1 MDFCRH
7 QFHRLRII
15 PSNKLNIIIK
25 INSNMDTI
33 EFVMINGEKVP
44 IYDLFRLF
52 NTRDF
57 KYTELEFEIASQISD
72 KTGLNSGVG
81 DILLRTSELDIFCFI
96 VRIVHETR
104 VRLEQ
109 QK

>member
-1 MDFCRH
+1 M
-7 QFHRLRII
+7 
-15 PSNKLNIIIK
+15 IK

-33 EFVMINGEKVP
+33 EFVIINGEKVP

-72 KTGLNSGVG
+72 ITGLDSGTG
-81 DILLRTSELDIFCFI
+81 DVLLRTSELDIFFFI
-96 VRIVHETR
+96 VRVVHETR

>member
-15 PSNKLNIIIK
+15 PTIKLNIMIK
-25 INSNMDTI
+25 NNSNMTTL

-44 IYDLFRLF
+44 IFDLFRLF
-52 NTRDF
+52 NSRDF
-57 KYTELEFEIASQISD
+57 KYTEFEFEIASQISD
-72 KTGLNSGVG
+72 ITGLDSGMG
-81 DILLRTSELDIFCFI
+81 DVLLRTSELDIFFFI

-109 QK
+109 QQ

>member
-1 MDFCRH
+1 
-7 QFHRLRII
+7 
-15 PSNKLNIIIK
+15 
-25 INSNMDTI
+25 MDTM

-57 KYTELEFEIASQISD
+57 KYSDSELEIASQISD
-72 KTGLNSGVG
+72 ITGLDSGVF
-81 DILLRTSELDIFCFI
+81 DVLLRTSELDIFIFI

-109 QK
+109 QQ

>member
-1 MDFCRH
+1 
-7 QFHRLRII
+7 
-15 PSNKLNIIIK
+15 
-25 INSNMDTI
+25 MDTI

-57 KYTELEFEIASQISD
+57 KYTEMEFEIASQVSD
-72 KTGLNSGVG
+72 ITGLDSGIG
-81 DILLRTSELDIFCFI
+81 DVLLRTSELDIFFFI
-96 VRIVHETR
+96 VRIVHESR
-104 VRLEQ
+104 LKLEQ

>member
-1 MDFCRH
+1 
-7 QFHRLRII
+7 
-15 PSNKLNIIIK
+15 
-25 INSNMDTI
+25 MDTI

-44 IYDLFRLF
+44 LIDLFRLF
-52 NTRDF
+52 NPRDF
-57 KYTELEFEIASQISD
+57 KYSDSELEIASQISD
-72 KTGLNSGVG
+72 ITGLDSGVF
-81 DILLRTSELDIFCFI
+81 DVLLRTSELDIFIFI

>member
-1 MDFCRH
+1 
-7 QFHRLRII
+7 
-15 PSNKLNIIIK
+15 
-25 INSNMDTI
+25 MDTM

-57 KYTELEFEIASQISD
+57 KYNDMELEIASQISD
-72 KTGLNSGVG
+72 ITGLDSGVG
-81 DILLRTSELDIFCFI
+81 DVLLRTSELDIFFFI
-96 VRIVHETR
+96 VRIVHESR
-104 VRLEQ
+104 LKLEQ

>member
-1 MDFCRH
+1 MTT
-7 QFHRLRII
+7 
-15 PSNKLNIIIK
+15 
-25 INSNMDTI
+25 M

-57 KYTELEFEIASQISD
+57 KYSDSELEIASQISD
-72 KTGLNSGVG
+72 ITGLDSGVF
-81 DILLRTSELDIFCFI
+81 DVLLRTSELDIFIFI

-109 QK
+109 QQ

>member
-1 MDFCRH
+1 
-7 QFHRLRII
+7 
-15 PSNKLNIIIK
+15 
-25 INSNMDTI
+25 MDTI

-57 KYTELEFEIASQISD
+57 KYTEMEFEIASQVSD
-72 KTGLNSGVG
+72 ITGLDSGIG
-81 DILLRTSELDIFCFI
+81 DVLLRTSELDIFFFI
-96 VRIVHETR
+96 VRIVRESR
-104 VRLEQ
+104 LKLEQ

>member
-1 MDFCRH
+1 
-7 QFHRLRII
+7 
-15 PSNKLNIIIK
+15 
-25 INSNMDTI
+25 MDTM

-57 KYTELEFEIASQISD
+57 KYNDMELEIASQISD
-72 KTGLNSGVG
+72 ITGLDSGVG
-81 DILLRTSELDIFCFI
+81 DVLLRTSELYIFFFI
-96 VRIVHETR
+96 VRVAHETR

>member
-1 MDFCRH
+1 
-7 QFHRLRII
+7 
-15 PSNKLNIIIK
+15 
-25 INSNMDTI
+25 MDTM

-57 KYTELEFEIASQISD
+57 KYSDMELEIASQISD
-72 KTGLNSGVG
+72 ITGLDSGVG
-81 DILLRTSELDIFCFI
+81 DILLRTSELDIFFFI

-104 VRLEQ
+104 ARLEQ